1 MQQLRL
7 TCPLSAWTGE
17 PGRCQWCNKALP
29 AGRRTVYCSDKCRR
43 AFEREH
49 FWPRARATARRRGG
63 RSCINGCDGRIEVN
77 HIEPLVGAGY
87 GPSCSHHQ
95 TNLEILCTACH
106 RELTAQQR
114 AQRRRANVD
123 AQPLDDSEASTEDVH
138 MAGRRKTTECEIT
151 SGVVDPRSYDAVD
164 REWAALGLSAPARRA
179 LVNAGLC
186 TLADLTSVSEPFLMA
201 QHGFGPSSMPK
212 LRAAL
217 TSAGLAFAP

>member
-17 PGRCQWCNKALP
+17 PGRCQWCNKAMP
-29 AGRRTVYCSDKCRR
+29 QGRRTVYCSDKCRR

-49 FWPRARATARRRGG
+49 FWPRARATARRRGA
-63 RSCINGCDGRIEVN
+63 RTCINGCEGRIEVN

-95 TNLEILCTACH
+95 TNLELLCTTCH
-106 RELTAQQR
+106 REVTSQQR
-114 AQRRRANVD
+114 SQRKAQVASD
-123 AQPLDDSEASTEDVH
+123 ALPASDIEADNARVAKRSNREP
-138 MAGRRKTTECEIT
+138 CPIT
-151 SGVVDPRSYDAVD
+151 SGAVDPRSYDALD

-179 LVNAGLC
+179 LVNAGLF

-217 TSAGLAFAP
+217 TSAGLSFAP